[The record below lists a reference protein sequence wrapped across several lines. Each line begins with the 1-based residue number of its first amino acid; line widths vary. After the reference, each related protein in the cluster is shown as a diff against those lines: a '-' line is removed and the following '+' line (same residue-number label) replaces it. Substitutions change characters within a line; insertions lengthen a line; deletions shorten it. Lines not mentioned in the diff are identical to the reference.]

1 MNLTSLD
8 MTYTKRLLTF
18 ILFLG
23 LINGFTPGLAQVN
36 QPSAPVTTQAANAD
50 EKTVSVDKHEK
61 DKDKEKEVVTLNK
74 RFFYG
79 IVFDITTMLLI
90 FGLIYFPNYRNK
102 EFMFTFFLFNIII
115 FIITFVLN
123 KTNISMGAAFGL
135 FAVFS
140 MLRYRTEGI
149 SMKEMTYLLIAIALG
164 LINAIGLNLIPILV
178 FNSIFG
184 VFIFILDHPIVFK
197 QEVSKMVLYENIEL
211 IKPENHELLLEDLRK
226 RTGFNIHRIS
236 ITAFD
241 FLKDATSITIY
252 YYKNQ

>member
-1 MNLTSLD
+1 
-8 MTYTKRLLTF
+8 MTFRRLIYTFLLF
-18 ILFLG
+18 FGLFAS
-23 LINGFTPGLAQVN
+23 FSPVSAQVN
-36 QPSAPVTTQAANAD
+36 QLQPAPTAT
-50 EKTVSVDKHEK
+50 SVAVNDKSTSHLTS
-61 DKDKEKEVVTLNK
+61 DKSSEVVTINK
-74 RFFYG
+74 RFAYG
-79 IVFDITTMLLI
+79 IGIDLATMLLI

-178 FNSIFG
+178 FNSIFIA
-184 VFIFILDHPIVFK
+184 FIFVLDHPMVFK
-197 QEVSKMVLYENIEL
+197 QEYSKTVIYENIEN
-211 IKPENHELLLEDLRK
+211 IKPENHEILMADLRK
-226 RTGFNIHRIS
+226 RTGFNIHRYS
-236 ITAFD
+236 VMSFD
-241 FLKDATSITIY
+241 FLKDSTNITIY
-252 YYKNQ
+252 YYKQ

>member
-1 MNLTSLD
+1 V
-8 MTYTKRLLTF
+8 LLT
-18 ILFLG
+18 G
-23 LINGFTPGLAQVN
+23 LQPVHAQVKN
-36 QPSAPVTTQAANAD
+36 STESGTNK
-50 EKTVSVDKHEK
+50 EVSVAQGSVPGMETDQNP
-61 DKDKEKEVVTLNK
+61 EVVTINK
-74 RFFYG
+74 RFAYG
-79 IVFDITTMLLI
+79 IGIDITTMLLI

-164 LINAIGLNLIPILV
+164 LINAIGLSLIPILV
-178 FNSIFG
+178 FNSIFV
-184 VFIFILDHPIVFK
+184 VFIFVLDHPMVFK
-197 QEVSKMVLYENIEL
+197 QEYSKIVLYENIDL
-211 IKPENHELLLEDLRK
+211 IRPENHALLMADLRK
-226 RTGFNIHRIS
+226 RTGFDIHRLS
-236 ITAFD
+236 IMSID

-252 YYKNQ
+252 YYKKK

>member
-1 MNLTSLD
+1 MIYIKRTLSL
-8 MTYTKRLLTF
+8 LFFFCFF
-18 ILFLG
+18 IG
-23 LINGFTPGLAQVN
+23 VAPVYAQVN
-36 QPSAPVTTQAANAD
+36 QPVANTTGPAVNNAAN
-50 EKTVSVDKHEK
+50 TVSNGNHEI
-61 DKDKEKEVVTLNK
+61 DKEKEVVVLNK
-74 RFFYG
+74 RFVYG
-79 IVFDITTMLLI
+79 ISFDVATMLLI

-164 LINAIGLNLIPILV
+164 LINAIGLNLVPIVV
-178 FNSIFG
+178 FNSIFV

-197 QEVSKMVLYENIEL
+197 QEVSKTVIYENVEL
-211 IKPENHELLLEDLRK
+211 IKPENHALLLEDLRK
-226 RTGFNIHRIS
+226 RTGFDIHRFS
-236 ITAFD
+236 IMSFD

-252 YYKNQ
+252 YYKKK

>member
-1 MNLTSLD
+1 MTCIKRTLTLLFFISFFV
-8 MTYTKRLLTF
+8 RLS
-18 ILFLG
+18 
-23 LINGFTPGLAQVN
+23 PVSAQLN
-36 QPSAPVTTQAANAD
+36 QPVAITPAS
-50 EKTVSVDKHEK
+50 EVSSGTGNVSLGKNEIYKSK
-61 DKDKEKEVVTLNK
+61 DQEVVVINK

-79 IVFDITTMLLI
+79 IGFDVFTMLLI
-90 FGLIYFPNYRNK
+90 FGFIYFPNYRNK

-164 LINAIGLNLIPILV
+164 LINAIGLNLLPIVV
-178 FNSIFG
+178 FNSIF
-184 VFIFILDHPIVFK
+184 VIFIFILDHPIVFK
-197 QEVSKMVLYENIEL
+197 QEVSKTVVYENIDL
-211 IKPENHELLLEDLRK
+211 IRSENYELLLEDLRK
-226 RTGFNIHRIS
+226 RTGLNIHRIL
-236 ITAFD
+236 ITSFD

-252 YYKNQ
+252 YYKNQK

>member
-1 MNLTSLD
+1 
-8 MTYTKRLLTF
+8 MTYFKHTLSI
-18 ILFLG
+18 ILFFVLLIG
-23 LINGFTPGLAQVN
+23 LLPVRAQVQN
-36 QPSAPVTTQAANAD
+36 ATESGTNKEVIAAQS
-50 EKTVSVDKHEK
+50 SVPQIEAGQNP
-61 DKDKEKEVVTLNK
+61 EVVTINK
-74 RFFYG
+74 RFAYG
-79 IVFDITTMLLI
+79 IGIDITTMLLI

-164 LINAIGLNLIPILV
+164 LINAIGLNLLPILV
-178 FNSIFG
+178 FNSIFIA
-184 VFIFILDHPIVFK
+184 FIFILDHPIVFK
-197 QEVSKMVLYENIEL
+197 QEVSKTVIYENIDL
-211 IKPENHELLLEDLRK
+211 IRPENHELLMADLRK
-226 RTGFNIHRIS
+226 RTGFDIHRFS
-236 ITAFD
+236 IMSFD

-252 YYKNQ
+252 YYK

>member
-1 MNLTSLD
+1 
-8 MTYTKRLLTF
+8 MTYIKRVLTLL
-18 ILFLG
+18 LFFG
-23 LINGFTPGLAQVN
+23 LFSGYTPALAQATQQQSELN
-36 QPSAPVTTQAANAD
+36 NSAVTANSD
-50 EKTVSVDKHEK
+50 VQTDIKYDK
-61 DKDKEKEVVTLNK
+61 DKDKEVVTLNK

-79 IVFDITTMLLI
+79 IAFDITTMLII

-178 FNSIFG
+178 FNLIFA

-197 QEVSKMVLYENIEL
+197 QEFSKVVIYENSEN
-211 IKPENHELLLEDLRK
+211 IKPENHGLLLEDLRK
-226 RTGFNIHRIS
+226 RTGFNIHRFS
-236 ITAFD
+236 IMSFD
-241 FLKDATSITIY
+241 FLKDATTITIY
-252 YYKNQ
+252 FYKN

>member
-1 MNLTSLD
+1 
-8 MTYTKRLLTF
+8 MTYVKHSMA
-18 ILFLG
+18 IVLFLG
-23 LINGFTPGLAQVN
+23 ILLGFSPVHAQLKQIPASQSTTVTAAAAIPDSTPKNDNG
-36 QPSAPVTTQAANAD
+36 
-50 EKTVSVDKHEK
+50 
-61 DKDKEKEVVTLNK
+61 KEVVAINK
-74 RFFYG
+74 HFAYG
-79 IVFDITTMLLI
+79 IGIDIATMLLI

-164 LINAIGLNLIPILV
+164 LINAIGLHVVPILV
-178 FNSIFG
+178 FNSIFIT
-184 VFIFILDHPIVFK
+184 FIFILDHPMVFK
-197 QEVSKMVLYENIEL
+197 QEVSKTVTYENIEL
-211 IKPENHELLLEDLRK
+211 IKPENHLLLLEDLRN
-226 RTGFNIHRIS
+226 RTGFDIHRFS
-236 ITAFD
+236 ITSFD

-252 YYKNQ
+252 YYKK

>member
-1 MNLTSLD
+1 MK
-8 MTYTKRLLTF
+8 YIKHLLA
-18 ILFLG
+18 ILLFACLSVAY
-23 LINGFTPGLAQVN
+23 LPATAQLSQQGQAVS
-36 QPSAPVTTQAANAD
+36 QQSDAAGSVIASADN
-50 EKTVSVDKHEK
+50 HL
-61 DKDKEKEVVTLNK
+61 KEKNNDVVSINK

-79 IVFDITTMLLI
+79 IIFDVVTMLLI

-164 LINAIGLNLIPILV
+164 LINAIGLNLVPILV
-178 FNSIFG
+178 FNSIFI
-184 VFIFILDHPIVFK
+184 VFIFVLDHPMVFK
-197 QEVSKMVLYENIEL
+197 QEVSKTVMYENIDL
-211 IKPENHELLLEDLRK
+211 IRPENRDLLIEDLRK
-226 RTGFNIHRIS
+226 RTGINIHRIS
-236 ITAFD
+236 IMSID
-241 FLKDATSITIY
+241 FLKDATHITVY
-252 YYKNQ
+252 YYKNK

>member
-1 MNLTSLD
+1 MKYIKNL
-8 MTYTKRLLTF
+8 LLT

-23 LINGFTPGLAQVN
+23 TILGTTPVYPQINQTVSTDTNAISKP
-36 QPSAPVTTQAANAD
+36 THTQAVTI
-50 EKTVSVDKHEK
+50 ET
-61 DKDKEKEVVTLNK
+61 EKEVVVINK
-74 RFFYG
+74 KFALG
-79 IVFDITTMLLI
+79 IGIDIAAMLLI

-164 LINAIGLNLIPILV
+164 LINAIGLNLVPILV
-178 FNSIFG
+178 FNFIF
-184 VFIFILDHPIVFK
+184 VTFIFILDHPMVFK
-197 QEVSKMVLYENIEL
+197 QEYSKIVFYENIDN
-211 IKPENHELLLEDLRK
+211 IRPENHQLLMDDLRK
-226 RTGFNIHRIS
+226 RTGFNIHRFSIS
-236 ITAFD
+236 SFD
-241 FLKDATSITIY
+241 FLKDSTHITIY
-252 YYKNQ
+252 YYKK